1 MDFPSFPTLFQV
13 ARNEALS
20 LNSQLTKG
28 AIDRPGSDAN
38 ILIAAATAAADE
50 VVGQLTT
57 VTAGL
62 FLDSANGD
70 ALDRLLADRYGLARK
85 VASAATGSVAFSTVA
100 SNPAP
105 FTIPANTFL
114 STADGR
120 QYQTV
125 QNELFPSGTTGPVYV
140 AITSLLAGADQQA
153 SVNTIT
159 NIIGTIPGAPTD
171 LKVTNPIATAG
182 AADAESDTDFRE
194 RGRAFFSTVRRG
206 TLSAIVQGALTVPGV
221 VRASAYEAL
230 DSQGRGNKLVYCAIA
245 DQYTD
250 QLADLGVN
258 PPAYQAQS
266 KVLAQTVFN
275 ALEEY
280 RPAGVFVQV
289 QLAQVI
295 LQPVLLALSFEAGAN
310 IDEVANNARAAC
322 VNVINSLNPG
332 DDLTP
337 AMLFAGLQG
346 VSGLILTTAGDV
358 IASPAGTVTTNPLQV
373 LRTTL
378 ALVRASSSNPGTPI
392 GSYTNPDAVQWG

>member
-85 VASAATGSVAFSTVA
+85 VASAATGSVAFSTVS

-140 AITSLLAGADQQA
+140 AITSLLVGADQQA
-153 SVNTIT
+153 AV
-159 NIIGTIPGAPTD
+159 
-171 LKVTNPIATAG
+171 
-182 AADAESDTDFRE
+182 
-194 RGRAFFSTVRRG
+194 
-206 TLSAIVQGALTVPGV
+206 LS
-221 VRASAYEAL
+221 
-230 DSQGRGNKLVYCAIA
+230 
-245 DQYTD
+245 
-250 QLADLGVN
+250 
-258 PPAYQAQS
+258 
-266 KVLAQTVFN
+266 
-275 ALEEY
+275 
-280 RPAGVFVQV
+280 
-289 QLAQVI
+289 
-295 LQPVLLALSFEAGAN
+295 
-310 IDEVANNARAAC
+310 
-322 VNVINSLNPG
+322 
-332 DDLTP
+332 
-337 AMLFAGLQG
+337 
-346 VSGLILTTAGDV
+346 LIH
-358 IASPAGTVTTNPLQV
+358 I
-373 LRTTL
+373 
-378 ALVRASSSNPGTPI
+378 
-392 GSYTNPDAVQWG
+392 